1 MIERSDEVISRKGGG
16 NAANKVVQIRAAE
29 DNTVVPM
36 YTKRDIA
43 LVRGD
48 GYHLWDSDGKRYMD
62 FASNYGVNILG
73 HANPAVT
80 AAITEQAGKLLSCHQ
95 SFYNDVRA
103 AYLDRLT
110 GLAPVELHRVF
121 FSNSGTESVEAA
133 LKFARAATGKTDVV
147 SARRGYHGRTY
158 GALSATPEKK
168 YREPYLPVLEGF
180 TSVAFGDADAL
191 AAAITPETAAVILEP
206 VQGEGGVHPAPE
218 GYLQA
223 ARTLTE
229 QHGTML
235 ILDEVQTGF
244 RTGRWFA
251 WQHSGVLP
259 DFLCLS
265 KGIANGVP
273 MGVTLTSE
281 EIASIL
287 PAGSHGNTFG
297 GNPLAAAAALAV
309 IEEIE
314 SRELLAHSAYM
325 GEYMLQ
331 RLRGLEQPGIREVR
345 GLGLIVAIDL
355 RERATRYLRALQ
367 DRGIIAL
374 SAGPT
379 TLRFLPPLVIDRE
392 AIDALADT
400 LDDLLTRRSQA

>member
-1 MIERSDEVISRKGGG
+1 MIERE
-16 NAANKVVQIRAAE
+16 AAQIRTAE
-29 DNTVVPM
+29 DRSVVPM

-48 GYHLWDSDGKRYMD
+48 GYLLWDSDGNRYLD

-73 HANPAVT
+73 HANSAVT

-110 GLAPVELHRVF
+110 GISPVELHRVF
-121 FSNSGTESVEAA
+121 FSNSGAESVEAA

-158 GALSATPEKK
+158 GALSATSEKK

-180 TSVAFGDADAL
+180 TSVLFGDPDAL

-206 VQGEGGVHPAPE
+206 VQGEGGVHPAPD

-223 ARTLTE
+223 ARTLTQ

-273 MGVTLTSE
+273 LGVTLTSE
-281 EIASIL
+281 EIATSL
-287 PAGSHGNTFG
+287 PTGSHGNTFG

-309 IEEIE
+309 IDEIE
-314 SRELLAHSAYM
+314 GRDLLAHSAAM
-325 GEYMLQ
+325 GAYMLQ
-331 RLRGLEQPGIREVR
+331 RLRGLEQPGIRDVR
-345 GLGLIVAIDL
+345 GLGLMVAVDL

-367 DRGIIAL
+367 EQGIIAL

-379 TLRFLPPLVIDRE
+379 TLRFLPPLVIDRA
-392 AIDALADT
+392 AIDTLVDT
-400 LDDLLTRRSQA
+400 LDALLTQRCQA